1 MAATRAGDTFGMCL
15 PKIAIDPFASTTA
28 GRAKCARLG
37 DTAMIGFSIFWA
49 LVFALFVSKDEQANG
64 PENKPRT
71 SQR

>member
-1 MAATRAGDTFGMCL
+1 
-15 PKIAIDPFASTTA
+15 
-28 GRAKCARLG
+28 
-37 DTAMIGFSIFWA
+37 MIGFSIFWA